1 MAKPV
6 SIWRILQARPRESR
20 NMRSSVKY
28 LMRAATMVVGL
39 VVCNGAVQA
48 HHSFAPFDMGVTKT
62 IDGTVK
68 QVDWTNP
75 HIWVWVDV
83 QNAQGGVDAWGF
95 EGMSPNYLGRRGWT
109 RNSLK
114 PGDKITVTYRPLR
127 DGKKGG
133 MFVSTKAPDGRLL
146 SMQGGQNPEP

>member
-1 MAKPV
+1 MQSLVA
-6 SIWRILQARPRESR
+6 
-20 NMRSSVKY
+20 
-28 LMRAATMVVGL
+28 VGL
-39 VVCNGAVQA
+39 VAFGGAASA
-48 HHSFAPFDMGVTKT
+48 HHSFAPFDMGVQQ
-62 IDGTVK
+62 DHRAAPSR
-68 QVDWTNP
+68 QVEWTNP

-83 QNAQGGVDAWGF
+83 PNDQGGVDAWGF

-146 SMQGGQNPEP
+146 SMQGGQTPEP